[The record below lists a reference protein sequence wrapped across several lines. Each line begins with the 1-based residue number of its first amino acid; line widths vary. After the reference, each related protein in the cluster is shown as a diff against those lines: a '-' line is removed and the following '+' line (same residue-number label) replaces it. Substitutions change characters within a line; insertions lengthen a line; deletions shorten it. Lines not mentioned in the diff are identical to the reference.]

1 MSGKE
6 ASGGEPWLFLGGLPP
21 CTPALSSPMATDAFP
36 PTPEVAHICTD
47 QTKKN
52 HVFLTLISL
61 PSEAQALDH
70 VLGTQAHT
78 YTHVSIHAHRSACAG
93 ACVTHRALQEAD
105 SQPLQLS
112 ACLDREALRRLRQ
125 SRARTLAWDW
135 GIEWP

>member
-1 MSGKE
+1 MNTVSGKE

-78 YTHVSIHAHRSACAG
+78 YTRQHSCSQVCMCWGMCHTQGSA
-93 ACVTHRALQEAD
+93 
-105 SQPLQLS
+105 
-112 ACLDREALRRLRQ
+112 
-125 SRARTLAWDW
+125 
-135 GIEWP
+135 